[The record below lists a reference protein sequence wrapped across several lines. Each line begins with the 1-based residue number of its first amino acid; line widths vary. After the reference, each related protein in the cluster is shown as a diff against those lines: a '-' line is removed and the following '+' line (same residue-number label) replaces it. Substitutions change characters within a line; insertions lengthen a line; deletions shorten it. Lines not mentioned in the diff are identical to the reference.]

1 MLSFFSRSSFRAGLC
16 LAAGALCL
24 AGCGD
29 KAKEP
34 GDHASNRPVLVAP
47 VRYAQQSQAR
57 EFVAVIRPRV
67 ESDQG
72 FRVAGKVMK
81 RLVDAGRRVKAG
93 DLLATLDENDL
104 KLQKEQAEAEFSA
117 AKVALDQAVGDEAR
131 AVALKSRG
139 WTAQAA
145 LDRVRAAAQEARGRH
160 QRTARAVELARNS
173 LDYASLRADSDGV
186 VTQTFVEPGQVV
198 AAGQPAVRLA
208 HSGELEA
215 AVALPEA
222 FAQIAGKGEAQLVL
236 WTNPGKLYR
245 ARLRELSPSADAA
258 TRTFGARFS
267 ILDPDAAIGLG
278 MSATLTI
285 AARDAEPV
293 ASVPLSALYN
303 QGSGPA
309 LWKVDSE
316 GNLSL
321 TPVKVLRYEA
331 NSALVR
337 GGVTEGDAIVVL
349 GVHKLDPGQKVRIQ
363 RQESAL

>member
-1 MLSFFSRSSFRAGLC
+1 MLRFFSPSSFRAGLC
-16 LAAGALCL
+16 LAALCL
-24 AGCGD
+24 AGCGE

-34 GDHASNRPVLVAP
+34 GDRASNRPVLVAP

-57 EFVAVIRPRV
+57 EFVAVIRPRI
-67 ESDQG
+67 ESDHG

-93 DLLATLDENDL
+93 EILATLDENDL
-104 KLQKEQAEAEFSA
+104 KLQKEQAEAELSA

-131 AVALKSRG
+131 ATALKSRG

-160 QRTARAVELARNS
+160 QRAARAVELARNS
-173 LDYASLRADSDGV
+173 LDYASLRADADGV
-186 VTQTFVEPGQVV
+186 VTQTFIEPGQVV
-198 AAGQPAVRLA
+198 ASGQPAIRIA

-222 FAQIAGKGEAQLVL
+222 FASAAGKGEAHLVL
-236 WTNPGKLYR
+236 WTNPDKIYR
-245 ARLRELSPSADAA
+245 AKLRELSPSADAA
-258 TRTFGARFS
+258 TRTFAARFS
-267 ILDPDAAIGLG
+267 ILDPDAAVALG
-278 MSATLTI
+278 KSATLSI
-285 AARDAEPV
+285 EPRDAEPV
-293 ASVPLSALYN
+293 ASVPLAALYN
-303 QGSGPA
+303 QGAGPA
-309 LWKVDSE
+309 LWKVDGE

-337 GGVTEGDAIVVL
+337 GGVAEGDQIVVL
-349 GVHKLDPGQKVRIQ
+349 GVHKLDPGQKVRVL
-363 RQESAL
+363 RQESTL